1 MKTINTILSEKDSKI
16 IEEII
21 LKFGTIVSSKDLLSV
36 FEKKYS
42 QASAHNRI
50 QKLHNFGWFLRIKK
64 GLYLIVDNISSRYI
78 NNKSLFL
85 IARAIN
91 KNSYISLHSAL
102 NYYQMF
108 DQYSKSVAVVNCDIS
123 KSYDFADNVI
133 RFIKI
138 SKKYYFGFSQ
148 VRYEGKLVNIAS
160 KEKALIDFIYLN
172 SSFSSIS
179 LVYEKLENHKNII
192 DFKLLQTIASKFGF
206 SVQRKLGF
214 LLDQLRIDSNY
225 LLKRVKKEKSY
236 SKLTQDSNIFNA
248 KWRLYYDDRVFK

>member
-1 MKTINTILSEKDSKI
+1 MKTINTILSEKDSKL

-21 LKFGTIVSSKDLLSV
+21 LKYGTIVSTKELLSV

-42 QASAHNRI
+42 KASAHNRI
-50 QKLHNFGWFLRIKK
+50 QKLHSFGWFLRIKK
-64 GLYLIVDNISSRYI
+64 GLYLIVDNISSRYF

-85 IARAIN
+85 IAKAIN

-102 NYYQMF
+102 NCHQMF
-108 DQYSKSVAVVNCDIS
+108 DQYSKTVAVVNCDIS
-123 KSYDFADNVI
+123 KSYNFANNVI

-148 VRYEGKLVNIAS
+148 ARYEGKLINIAS
-160 KEKALIDFIYLN
+160 KEKALIDFLYLN

-192 DFKLLQTIASKFGF
+192 DFKLLQTTASKFGT

-214 LLDQLRIDSNY
+214 LLDQLEIDSNY
-225 LLKRVKKEKSY
+225 LFKRVKKEKSY